1 MAVRLAAMKMTSLA
15 RWVSLSVM
23 LAVVVGT
30 SVGCKSAY
38 YATMEKFGVEKR
50 DLLKKRVVAARDEQ
64 KEAGEQFKDAMTRLK
79 EMTGFDGGQ
88 LEKAYNALKTDFDD
102 CNSKAESVRKRIRDM
117 EAVAVDLFA
126 EWENE
131 IAQINTPSLQA
142 TSKEQ
147 LRATKAR
154 YQELQAALKK
164 AEATMGPVLAQFKD
178 YTLALKHSLNA
189 QAIASLKSEATSIQS
204 DISKLIAQ
212 MNQSIAKADEF
223 VKGLQ

>member
-1 MAVRLAAMKMTSLA
+1 MTTKSNLFRSLLLAFAAACLA
-15 RWVSLSVM
+15 G
-23 LAVVVGT
+23 A
-30 SVGCKSAY
+30 GCKTAY

-88 LEKAYNALKTDFDD
+88 LEQAYKNLKTDYDD
-102 CNSKAESVRKRIRDM
+102 CYAKAEAVRKRIRDM
-117 EAVAVDLFA
+117 ESVAVDLFA

-131 IAQINTPSLQA
+131 IAQINTPSLQSA
-142 TSKEQ
+142 SKEQ
-147 LRATKAR
+147 LRLTKQR
-154 YQELQAALKK
+154 YGELQSALKK
-164 AEATMGPVLAQFKD
+164 AESTMGPVLTQFKD
-178 YTLALKHSLNA
+178 YVLALKHSLNA
-189 QAIASLKSEATSIQS
+189 QAIASLKSEATSIQT

>member
-1 MAVRLAAMKMTSLA
+1 MTTKSNLLRSLLLA
-15 RWVSLSVM
+15 
-23 LAVVVGT
+23 LAVTCLVGA
-30 SVGCKSAY
+30 GCKTAY

-88 LEKAYNALKTDFDD
+88 LEQAYKNLKTDYDD
-102 CNSKAESVRKRIRDM
+102 CNTKAESVRKRIRDM
-117 EAVAVDLFA
+117 ESVAVDLFS

-131 IAQINTPSLQA
+131 IAQINTPSLQSA
-142 TSKEQ
+142 SKEQ
-147 LRATKAR
+147 LRLTKQR

-164 AEATMGPVLAQFKD
+164 AESTMGPVLTQFKD
-178 YTLALKHSLNA
+178 YVLALKHSLNA

-204 DISKLIAQ
+204 DITKLIAQ

>member
-1 MAVRLAAMKMTSLA
+1 MLAAILLGGIA
-15 RWVSLSVM
+15 
-23 LAVVVGT
+23 GT
-30 SVGCKSAY
+30 GCQTVY

-79 EMTGFDGGQ
+79 EMTGFDGGA
-88 LEKAYNALKTDFDD
+88 LEKAYGALKTDFDD
-102 CNSKAESVRKRIRDM
+102 CAAKADSVRKRIRDM
-117 EAVAVDLFA
+117 ESVAVDLFA

-131 IAQINTPSLQA
+131 ISQINTPSLQA

-154 YQELQAALKK
+154 YQELQSALKK
-164 AEATMGPVLAQFKD
+164 AEATMGPVLTQFKD

-189 QAIASLKSEATSIQS
+189 QAIASLKSEASSIQG

>member
-1 MAVRLAAMKMTSLA
+1 MKNKWIIRWLGILALA
-15 RWVSLSVM
+15 TFLG
-23 LAVVVGT
+23 AAGA
-30 SVGCKSAY
+30 GCKTAY
-38 YATMEKFGVEKR
+38 YAAMEKFGVEKR

-64 KEAGEQFKDAMTRLK
+64 KAAGEQFKDAMTRLK
-79 EMTGFDGGQ
+79 EMTGFDGGE
-88 LEKAYNALKTDFDD
+88 LEKAYNALKTDFED

-117 EAVAVDLFA
+117 ESVAVDLFA

-131 IAQINTPSLQA
+131 IAQINTPALQA

-164 AEATMGPVLAQFKD
+164 AEATMGPVLVQFKD

-204 DISKLIAQ
+204 DITKLIAQ

>member
-1 MAVRLAAMKMTSLA
+1 MVKLAGMMMNTFLA
-15 RWVSLSVM
+15 RWFSLA
-23 LAVVVGT
+23 LALAAVGIGGL
-30 SVGCKSAY
+30 GCKTTY
-38 YATMEKFGVEKR
+38 YAAMEKFGVEKR

-88 LEKAYNALKTDFDD
+88 LGKAYAELKTDYDD
-102 CNSKAESVRKRIRDM
+102 CSAKAESVRKRIRDM
-117 EAVAVDLFA
+117 ETVAVDLFA

-142 TSKEQ
+142 TSKDQ
-147 LRATKAR
+147 LRTTKAR

-164 AEATMGPVLAQFKD
+164 AEGTMSPVLAQFKD
-178 YTLALKHSLNA
+178 YILALKHSLNA

>member
-1 MAVRLAAMKMTSLA
+1 MTTKSNLFRSLLLA
-15 RWVSLSVM
+15 
-23 LAVVVGT
+23 LAVISLVGA
-30 SVGCKSAY
+30 GCKTAY

-88 LEKAYNALKTDFDD
+88 LEQAYNNLKSDYDD
-102 CNSKAESVRKRIRDM
+102 CNGKAEAVRKRIRDM
-117 EAVAVDLFA
+117 ESVAVDLFA

-131 IAQINTPSLQA
+131 IAQINTPSLQSA
-142 TSKEQ
+142 SKEQ
-147 LRATKAR
+147 LRLTKQR
-154 YQELQAALKK
+154 YGELQSALKK
-164 AEATMGPVLAQFKD
+164 AESTMGPVLTQFKD
-178 YTLALKHSLNA
+178 YVLALKHSLNA
-189 QAIASLKSEATSIQS
+189 QAIASLKSEATSIQT

>member
-1 MAVRLAAMKMTSLA
+1 MTTKSNLFRSLLLA
-15 RWVSLSVM
+15 
-23 LAVVVGT
+23 LAVISLVGA
-30 SVGCKSAY
+30 GCKTAY

-79 EMTGFDGGQ
+79 EMTGFDGGK
-88 LEKAYNALKTDFDD
+88 LEQAYNNLKSDYDD
-102 CNSKAESVRKRIRDM
+102 CNGKAEAVRKRIRDM
-117 EAVAVDLFA
+117 ESVAVDLFA

-131 IAQINTPSLQA
+131 IARINTPSLQSA
-142 TSKEQ
+142 SKEQ
-147 LRATKAR
+147 LRLTKQR
-154 YQELQAALKK
+154 YGELQSALKK
-164 AEATMGPVLAQFKD
+164 AESTMGPVLTQFKD
-178 YTLALKHSLNA
+178 YVLALKHSLNA
-189 QAIASLKSEATSIQS
+189 QAIASLKSEATSIQT

>member
-1 MAVRLAAMKMTSLA
+1 MTTKLNLLRSLLFA
-15 RWVSLSVM
+15 
-23 LAVVVGT
+23 LAVTCLVGA
-30 SVGCKSAY
+30 GCKTTY
-38 YATMEKFGVEKR
+38 YAAMEKFGVEKR

-88 LEKAYNALKTDFDD
+88 LEQAYKNLKTDYDD
-102 CNSKAESVRKRIRDM
+102 CNAKAESVRKRIRDM
-117 EAVAVDLFA
+117 ESVAVDLFA

-131 IAQINTPSLQA
+131 IGQINTPSLQSA
-142 TSKEQ
+142 SKEQ
-147 LRATKAR
+147 LRLTKQR
-154 YQELQAALKK
+154 YSELQAALKK
-164 AEATMGPVLAQFKD
+164 AESTMGPVLTQFKD
-178 YTLALKHSLNA
+178 YVLALKHSLNA

-204 DISKLIAQ
+204 DITKLIAQ

>member
-1 MAVRLAAMKMTSLA
+1 MMNMTSLA

-23 LAVVVGT
+23 LAVVGG
-30 SVGCKSAY
+30 SGVGCKTTY
-38 YATMEKFGVEKR
+38 YAAMEKFGVEKR

-88 LEKAYNALKTDFDD
+88 LGKAYAELKTDYDD
-102 CNSKAESVRKRIRDM
+102 CHAKAESVRKRIRDM
-117 EAVAVDLFA
+117 ETVAVDLFA

-131 IAQINTPSLQA
+131 IVQINTPSLQA

-164 AEATMGPVLAQFKD
+164 AEGTMSPVLAQFKD
-178 YTLALKHSLNA
+178 YILALKHSLNA